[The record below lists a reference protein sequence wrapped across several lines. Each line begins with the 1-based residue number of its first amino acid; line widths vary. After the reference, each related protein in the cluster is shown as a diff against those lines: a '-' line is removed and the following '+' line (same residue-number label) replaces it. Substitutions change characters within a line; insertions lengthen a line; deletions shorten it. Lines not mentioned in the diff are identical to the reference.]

1 MEQPKDHLISTFLS
15 FHGRE
20 FSVVVTHDGWSH
32 WFEVS
37 VISEYRHILYTAS
50 VSENAAKHLASVER
64 EHTVRA
70 QVPEAGLKLIR
81 EELSPRYWAE
91 HPSADDI
98 LDAILEP
105 VFWQHINPQLSPP
118 MEQT

>member
-1 MEQPKDHLISTFLS
+1 MTEPLQNHLISTFLE

-37 VISEYRHILYTAS
+37 VIRGYRHILYTAS
-50 VSENAAKHLASVER
+50 VSENAAKLLANVER
-64 EHTVRA
+64 EHTLKA
-70 QVPEAGLKLIR
+70 LVPEAGLKQIR

-91 HPSADDI
+91 NPAPDEI
-98 LDAILEP
+98 LDSILGP

-118 MEQT
+118 I